1 MSDKSEPERTKSRN
15 SRDTNLTLETDDLE
29 KPMFYNSLRYR
40 VVRYIILLY
49 TYMYPFSL
57 LDTVNFT
64 ECDPISRIT
73 TQWVSDSVSPLSD
86 TDDVVLVQSF

>member
-1 MSDKSEPERTKSRN
+1 MSDKFEPERTKSRN

-57 LDTVNFT
+57 LDTVNFR

-73 TQWVSDSVSPLSD
+73 ILWVSFFVPPPSQ
-86 TDDVVLVQSF
+86 TDDVVRIK

>member
-40 VVRYIILLY
+40 VVRL
-49 TYMYPFSL
+49 
-57 LDTVNFT
+57 
-64 ECDPISRIT
+64 
-73 TQWVSDSVSPLSD
+73 
-86 TDDVVLVQSF
+86 